1 MCIETTLF
9 RLEIRFR
16 TSPASGRQF
25 PKVEICSKVCMN
37 ETYPNISE
45 RRVVFF
51 GHSAGRAARG
61 GQTRGR
67 RRGSTDEEHVRTRE
81 DRPAP
86 SVSHRIARFEQGHW
100 NVLVYE
106 LSATVIHLAVHHVYV
121 PGRYSRPWPLFDKT
135 REIRMKG
142 NFSR

>member
-1 MCIETTLF
+1 MKLILISLNGVWF
-9 RLEIRFR
+9 SSAI
-16 TSPASGRQF
+16 PGR
-25 PKVEICSKVCMN
+25 V
-37 ETYPNISE
+37 
-45 RRVVFF
+45 
-51 GHSAGRAARG
+51 AAARG

-67 RRGSTDEEHVRTRE
+67 RRGSTDEEHVRACE

-86 SVSHRIARFEQGHW
+86 SASRRIACFEQGHW

-121 PGRYSRPWPLFDKT
+121 PGRYSLIRQNARDKDEEP
-135 REIRMKG
+135 R